1 MNTMKQ
7 PATSFGF
14 KRNTDIHA
22 LPDAVPPQVPA
33 VAPQREKRVAVRKD
47 HQVSCYLSEE
57 EYQALVAKLD
67 GRPIAAVVRNLVLK
81 HMQNG

>member
-1 MNTMKQ
+1 MKNMKQ
-7 PATSFGF
+7 PASNFGF
-14 KRNTDIHA
+14 KRNTDVHA
-22 LPDAVPPQVPA
+22 LPDAVP
-33 VAPQREKRVAVRKD
+33 APLPTREKRVAVRKD
-47 HQVSCYLSEE
+47 HQVSCYLSED